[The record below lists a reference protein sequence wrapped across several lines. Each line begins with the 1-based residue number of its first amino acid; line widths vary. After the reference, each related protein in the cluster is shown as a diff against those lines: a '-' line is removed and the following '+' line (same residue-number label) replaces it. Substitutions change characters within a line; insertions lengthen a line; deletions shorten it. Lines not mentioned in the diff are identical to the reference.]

1 MATAS
6 STDAPAA
13 AAASAHEQLL
23 ALTCMK
29 CQEATT
35 MSTSYPSGARN
46 PLRRVCNICSSTDRT
61 AARRT
66 AEYKKKKDAK
76 KPLTDEDVDVKA
88 NINKMTPDEKVA
100 FYRAEKERK
109 LSLHSRLRISHRTQ
123 KAKQVAK
130 DGSSNGKRSFAG
142 VKGSVEHSK
151 VQSLTRDE
159 LDLFETF
166 EDFAL
171 GQIGLKR
178 CEDEAGAKP
187 LWLEAL
193 ADPQKQKIKFR
204 GQWLLGKFGGVA
216 MHNTVSDELRNALK
230 QAQMIDSKEG
240 LDEFLTESTDLQARR
255 EKGIKKDY
263 MVQPDKDQPEVNDYD
278 VEGSVKVDEGMISDK
293 AVMKTITAQIAK
305 KAEDLAEQEKSI
317 IEAAAAK
324 SRPSEQ
330 PTPEPSPNKKPK
342 TSVAVAKMG
351 LESAII
357 SQCATIESK
366 VENLKAKF
374 YQEASEELRGI
385 LDTEGKQELKDMTD
399 AFEVKFGSYSAKAED
414 RKTEIRN
421 VLANL
426 DVSIGA
432 EAIMSKKCEI
442 IATAKMFCKSEGA
455 EIKTLV
461 TELTTMITDMKA
473 YGKSAWKA
481 TENRDKEATKHLHSK
496 NALVDSPGKFASPL
510 TSAFWAHH
518 QCEANQAASGI
529 GIHWNIEQDFMK
541 NGSAVLIPS
550 ERTTECVKTIVEL
563 AYYRSQKAWVKAA
576 MAKTTHHTSAAYIVK
591 DSAKKTVESSIASI
605 VDASVR
611 PRQTRDGCPWLN
623 DLTAVSFWQHTK
635 DLHSIS
641 NAPYCMP
648 QVRFVLEGEV
658 ALAGLPVDAVVA
670 DTLVAKRTSLMNMSL
685 TDFFNLVQTKGGI
698 AVKLKPGSIVLPP
711 GNFMIVEVALGGAEV
726 HGLCWSLLGSKS
738 LASVCLPI
746 LEQFLKENVSMKK
759 SPYVELLNHLQ
770 EITEGA
776 PE

>member
-1 MATAS
+1 
-6 STDAPAA
+6 
-13 AAASAHEQLL
+13 
-23 ALTCMK
+23 
-29 CQEATT
+29 
-35 MSTSYPSGARN
+35 
-46 PLRRVCNICSSTDRT
+46 
-61 AARRT
+61 
-66 AEYKKKKDAK
+66 
-76 KPLTDEDVDVKA
+76 
-88 NINKMTPDEKVA
+88 
-100 FYRAEKERK
+100 
-109 LSLHSRLRISHRTQ
+109 
-123 KAKQVAK
+123 
-130 DGSSNGKRSFAG
+130 
-142 VKGSVEHSK
+142 
-151 VQSLTRDE
+151 
-159 LDLFETF
+159 
-166 EDFAL
+166 
-171 GQIGLKR
+171 
-178 CEDEAGAKP
+178 
-187 LWLEAL
+187 
-193 ADPQKQKIKFR
+193 
-204 GQWLLGKFGGVA
+204 
-216 MHNTVSDELRNALK
+216 
-230 QAQMIDSKEG
+230 
-240 LDEFLTESTDLQARR
+240 
-255 EKGIKKDY
+255 

-278 VEGSVKVDEGMISDK
+278 VEGSVQVDEGMISDK

-366 VENLKAKF
+366 VENLKTKF

-385 LDTEGKQELKDMTD
+385 LGTEGKQELKDMTD

-473 YGKSAWKA
+473 YGKSARKA

-611 PRQTRDGCPWLN
+611 PGQT
-623 DLTAVSFWQHTK
+623 
-635 DLHSIS
+635 
-641 NAPYCMP
+641 
-648 QVRFVLEGEV
+648 
-658 ALAGLPVDAVVA
+658 
-670 DTLVAKRTSLMNMSL
+670 
-685 TDFFNLVQTKGGI
+685 
-698 AVKLKPGSIVLPP
+698 
-711 GNFMIVEVALGGAEV
+711 
-726 HGLCWSLLGSKS
+726 
-738 LASVCLPI
+738 
-746 LEQFLKENVSMKK
+746 
-759 SPYVELLNHLQ
+759 
-770 EITEGA
+770 
-776 PE
+776 